1 MKKKI
6 FGGLLILL
14 VGFMNV
20 TPVLALAHAVS
31 IVKENDAVKQL
42 SPDGMTILNTIDTSK
57 SDLNNGKVAIN
68 ITIDNSKPTEVI
80 YLIDNAESTSTMKSG
95 LIDTIKSNATS
106 LEALTNMKQGVITT
120 SNGELI
126 YKPLDS
132 KNITTSLDE
141 IKALAVGSVG
151 EYDKMFEK
159 ASSEFT
165 KTVNNKII
173 VAFLT
178 NMGTKTPEEITALK
192 NMINTYKTNGIN
204 VVVYGI
210 DLADQTNFESIFES
224 STRYALTSANLST
237 IAFKG
242 NVLSTLPGLKDKI
255 ATKVSFDNYILN
267 NFEISDVKAT
277 QGEATFDKSTNE
289 VVWVVGD
296 IEPNTSVTL
305 TYTLTVKSVVDE
317 TLVNTARL
325 RTNRQIKV
333 LEILENS
340 REIGTFPADNKIEDE
355 ECGPVIKLLPETVKN
370 PDTGI
375 FNYVIGG
382 SCILAV
388 ALITLVILNNK
399 NEFNRI

>member
-151 EYDKMFEK
+151 EYDKMFEI
-159 ASSEFT
+159 ASSEFS

-289 VVWVVGD
+289 VVWGVGD

-333 LEILENS
+333 LENS

>member
-141 IKALAVGSVG
+141 IKSLAVGSVG

-178 NMGTKTPEEITALK
+178 NMGSKTPEEIAALK

-289 VVWVVGD
+289 VVWGVGD

-333 LEILENS
+333 LENS

>member
-141 IKALAVGSVG
+141 IKSLAVGSVG

-178 NMGTKTPEEITALK
+178 NMGSKTPEEIAALK

-224 STRYALTSANLST
+224 STRYVLTSANLST

-289 VVWVVGD
+289 VVWGVGD

-333 LEILENS
+333 LENS

-355 ECGPVIKLLPETVKN
+355 ECGPVIKLLSETVKN

>member
-120 SNGELI
+120 SNGELV

-165 KTVNNKII
+165 KTVSNKII

-224 STRYALTSANLST
+224 STRYVLTSANLST

-289 VVWVVGD
+289 VVWGVGD

-333 LEILENS
+333 LENS

-355 ECGPVIKLLPETVKN
+355 ECGPVIKLLPETVNN

>member
-165 KTVNNKII
+165 KTVSNKII

-178 NMGTKTPEEITALK
+178 NMGSKTPEEITALK

-224 STRYALTSANLST
+224 SSRYVLTSANLST

-289 VVWVVGD
+289 VVWGVGD

-333 LEILENS
+333 LENS

>member
-120 SNGELI
+120 SNGELV

-141 IKALAVGSVG
+141 IKSLAVGSVG

-165 KTVNNKII
+165 KTVSNKII

-224 STRYALTSANLST
+224 STRYVLTSANLST

-289 VVWVVGD
+289 VVWGVGD

-333 LEILENS
+333 LENS

>member
-289 VVWVVGD
+289 VVWGVGD

-333 LEILENS
+333 LENS

-355 ECGPVIKLLPETVKN
+355 ECGPVIKLLPETIKN

>member
-31 IVKENDAVKQL
+31 IVKENDAVKQS

-165 KTVNNKII
+165 KTVSNKII

-178 NMGTKTPEEITALK
+178 NMGTKTPEEIAALK

-333 LEILENS
+333 LENS

>member
-141 IKALAVGSVG
+141 VKALAVGSVG

-165 KTVNNKII
+165 KTVSNKII

-224 STRYALTSANLST
+224 SSRYVLTSANLST

-289 VVWVVGD
+289 VVWGVGD

-333 LEILENS
+333 LENS

>member
-141 IKALAVGSVG
+141 VKALAVGSVG

-165 KTVNNKII
+165 KTVSNKII

-224 STRYALTSANLST
+224 STRYVLTSANLST

-289 VVWVVGD
+289 VVWGVGD

-333 LEILENS
+333 LENS

>member
-42 SPDGMTILNTIDTSK
+42 SNDGMTILNTIDTSK

-106 LEALTNMKQGVITT
+106 LEALTNMKQGVVTT

-141 IKALAVGSVG
+141 IKALAVGSAG

-178 NMGTKTPEEITALK
+178 NIGTKSAEEVTALK

-210 DLADQTNFESIFES
+210 DLADQTNFENIFES
-224 STRYALTSANLST
+224 STRYVLTSANLST

-289 VVWVVGD
+289 VVWGVGD

-333 LEILENS
+333 LENS
-340 REIGTFPADNKIEDE
+340 KEIGTFPADNKIEDE
-355 ECGPVIKLLPETVKN
+355 ECGPVIKLLPETIKN

>member
-224 STRYALTSANLST
+224 STRYALASANLST

-289 VVWVVGD
+289 VVWGVGD

-333 LEILENS
+333 LENS

>member
-289 VVWVVGD
+289 VVWGVGD

-333 LEILENS
+333 LDYKG
-340 REIGTFPADNKIEDE
+340 EIGTFPADNKIEDE

>member
-165 KTVNNKII
+165 KTVSNKII

-210 DLADQTNFESIFES
+210 DLADQTDFESIFES
-224 STRYALTSANLST
+224 SSRYVLTSANLST

-289 VVWVVGD
+289 VVWGVGD

-333 LEILENS
+333 LENS

>member
-141 IKALAVGSVG
+141 IKSLAVGSVG

-224 STRYALTSANLST
+224 SSRYVLTSANLST

-289 VVWVVGD
+289 VVWGVGD

-333 LEILENS
+333 LENS

>member
-6 FGGLLILL
+6 FGGLLILF

-141 IKALAVGSVG
+141 IKSLAVGSVG

-165 KTVNNKII
+165 KTVSNKII

-224 STRYALTSANLST
+224 SSRYVLTSANLST

-242 NVLSTLPGLKDKI
+242 NILSTLPGLKDKI

-289 VVWVVGD
+289 VVWGVGD

-333 LEILENS
+333 LENS

>member
-6 FGGLLILL
+6 FGGLLILF

-141 IKALAVGSVG
+141 IKSLAVGSVG

-165 KTVNNKII
+165 KTVSNKII

-224 STRYALTSANLST
+224 STRYVLTSANLST

-289 VVWVVGD
+289 VVWGIGD

-333 LEILENS
+333 LENS

>member
-141 IKALAVGSVG
+141 IKSLAVGSVG

-178 NMGTKTPEEITALK
+178 NMGTKTPEEIAALK

-224 STRYALTSANLST
+224 STRYVLTSANLST

-289 VVWVVGD
+289 VVWGVGD

-333 LEILENS
+333 LENS

>member
-141 IKALAVGSVG
+141 VKALAVGSVG

-165 KTVNNKII
+165 KTVSNKII

-224 STRYALTSANLST
+224 SSRYVLTSANLST

-289 VVWVVGD
+289 VVWGVGD
-296 IEPNTSVTL
+296 IEPNTSVSL

-333 LEILENS
+333 LENS

>member
-165 KTVNNKII
+165 KTVSNRII

-224 STRYALTSANLST
+224 SSRYVLTSANLST

-289 VVWVVGD
+289 VVWGVGD

-333 LEILENS
+333 LENS

>member
-333 LEILENS
+333 LENNS

>member
-120 SNGELI
+120 SNGELV

-165 KTVNNKII
+165 KTVSNKII

-224 STRYALTSANLST
+224 STRYVLTSANLST

-242 NVLSTLPGLKDKI
+242 NVLSTLPGLKNKI

-289 VVWVVGD
+289 VVWGVGD

-333 LEILENS
+333 LENS

>member
-31 IVKENDAVKQL
+31 VVKENDAVKQL

-141 IKALAVGSVG
+141 IKALAVGSAG

-224 STRYALTSANLST
+224 SSRYVLTSANLST

-242 NVLSTLPGLKDKI
+242 NILSTLPGLKDKI

-289 VVWVVGD
+289 VVWGVGD

-333 LEILENS
+333 LENS

>member
-224 STRYALTSANLST
+224 STRYVLASANLST

-289 VVWVVGD
+289 VVWGVGD

-333 LEILENS
+333 LENS

>member
-141 IKALAVGSVG
+141 VKALAVGSVG

-178 NMGTKTPEEITALK
+178 NMGSKTPEEITALK

-224 STRYALTSANLST
+224 STRYVLTSANLST

-333 LEILENS
+333 LENS

>member
-141 IKALAVGSVG
+141 VKALAVGSVG

-178 NMGTKTPEEITALK
+178 NMGSKTPEEITALK

-224 STRYALTSANLST
+224 STRYVLTSANLST

-289 VVWVVGD
+289 VVWGVGD

-333 LEILENS
+333 LEKS

>member
-1 MKKKI
+1 
-6 FGGLLILL
+6 
-14 VGFMNV
+14 
-20 TPVLALAHAVS
+20 
-31 IVKENDAVKQL
+31 
-42 SPDGMTILNTIDTSK
+42 
-57 SDLNNGKVAIN
+57 
-68 ITIDNSKPTEVI
+68 
-80 YLIDNAESTSTMKSG
+80 
-95 LIDTIKSNATS
+95 
-106 LEALTNMKQGVITT
+106 
-120 SNGELI
+120 
-126 YKPLDS
+126 
-132 KNITTSLDE
+132 
-141 IKALAVGSVG
+141 
-151 EYDKMFEK
+151 MFEK

-224 STRYALTSANLST
+224 STRYVLTSANLST

-289 VVWVVGD
+289 VVWGVGD

-317 TLVNTARL
+317 TLINTARL

-333 LEILENS
+333 LENS

-355 ECGPVIKLLPETVKN
+355 ECGPVIKLLPETIKN

>member
-42 SPDGMTILNTIDTSK
+42 SNDGMTILNTIDTSK

-224 STRYALTSANLST
+224 SSRYVLTSANLST

-289 VVWVVGD
+289 VVWGVGD

-333 LEILENS
+333 LENS

>member
-165 KTVNNKII
+165 KTVSNKII

-224 STRYALTSANLST
+224 SSRYVLTSANLST

-289 VVWVVGD
+289 VVWGVGD

-333 LEILENS
+333 LENS

>member
-120 SNGELI
+120 SNGELV

-141 IKALAVGSVG
+141 VKALAVGSVG

-165 KTVNNKII
+165 KTVSNKII

-224 STRYALTSANLST
+224 STRYVLTSANLST

-289 VVWVVGD
+289 VVWGVGD

-333 LEILENS
+333 LENS

-355 ECGPVIKLLPETVKN
+355 ECGPVIKLLPETIKN

>member
-141 IKALAVGSVG
+141 IKSLAVGSVG

-165 KTVNNKII
+165 KTVSNKII

-289 VVWVVGD
+289 VVWGVGD

-333 LEILENS
+333 LENS

>member
-224 STRYALTSANLST
+224 STRYVLASANLST

-289 VVWVVGD
+289 VVWGVGD

-317 TLVNTARL
+317 TLINTARL

-333 LEILENS
+333 LENS

-355 ECGPVIKLLPETVKN
+355 ECGPVIKLLPETIKN

>member
-141 IKALAVGSVG
+141 IKSLAVGSVG

-224 STRYALTSANLST
+224 STRYVLTSANLST

-289 VVWVVGD
+289 VVWGVGD

-333 LEILENS
+333 LENS

>member
-224 STRYALTSANLST
+224 STRYVLTSANLST

-242 NVLSTLPGLKDKI
+242 NVLSTLPDLKDKI

-289 VVWVVGD
+289 VVWGVGD

-333 LEILENS
+333 LENS

>member
-165 KTVNNKII
+165 KTVSNKII

-224 STRYALTSANLST
+224 SSRYVLTSANLST

-242 NVLSTLPGLKDKI
+242 NVLFTLPGLKDKI

-289 VVWVVGD
+289 VVWGVGD

-333 LEILENS
+333 LENS

-388 ALITLVILNNK
+388 ALITLVILSNK

>member
-141 IKALAVGSVG
+141 IKSLAVGSVG

-289 VVWVVGD
+289 VVWGVGD

-333 LEILENS
+333 LENS
-340 REIGTFPADNKIEDE
+340 RKIGTFPADNKIEDE

>member
-42 SPDGMTILNTIDTSK
+42 RPDGMTILNTIDTSK

-120 SNGELI
+120 SNGELV

-165 KTVNNKII
+165 KTVSNKII

-289 VVWVVGD
+289 VVWGVGD

-333 LEILENS
+333 LENS

>member
-141 IKALAVGSVG
+141 IKSLAVGSVG

-165 KTVNNKII
+165 KTVSNKII

-224 STRYALTSANLST
+224 STRYVLTSANLST

-289 VVWVVGD
+289 VVWGVGD

-333 LEILENS
+333 LENS